1 VTDSTAPAKAGE
13 VTRVDDAPTPIRP
26 EVVAAYEAMIV
37 SVPDAGGDG
46 FDGILEQ
53 IARADG
59 LADLDAP
66 WRSGGLEE
74 YANVPLAILGI
85 RKMPSDFPG
94 GLPWFLVVDAA
105 TVDDGERVTFT
116 TGAVGVVA
124 QLVKAYQLGAFPLV
138 VIPRQ
143 SARPTSSGYFPQ
155 HLEIARRQPPRE
167 TAAPAAAGA

>member
-1 VTDSTAPAKAGE
+1 MTDKTAPAEAGE
-13 VTRVDDAPTPIRP
+13 SAPAGDLPVPIRP
-26 EVVAAYEAMIV
+26 EVVAAYEAMIDL
-37 SVPDAGGDG
+37 VPDAGGEG

-53 IARADG
+53 IARAGG

-66 WRSGGLEE
+66 WRSGGLED
-74 YANVPLAILGI
+74 YANVPLAVLAI

-105 TVDDGERVTFT
+105 VVETGERVTFT

-124 QLVKAYQLGAFPLV
+124 QLVKAHQLGAFPLV

-143 SARPTSSGYFPQ
+143 SARPTASGYYPQ
-155 HLEIARRQPPRE
+155 HLEISRRQPARE
-167 TAAPAAAGA
+167 AAGA